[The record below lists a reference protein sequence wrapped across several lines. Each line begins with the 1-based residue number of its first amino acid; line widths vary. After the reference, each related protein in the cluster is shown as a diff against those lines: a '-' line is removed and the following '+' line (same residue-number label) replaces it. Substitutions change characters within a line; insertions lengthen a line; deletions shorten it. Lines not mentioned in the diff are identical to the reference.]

1 MLNKDMETNR
11 WLHLVTAAL
20 LAIEERVE
28 RVIPCI
34 FTAGLSISRSK
45 VFQNGTLPNSCE
57 RFPGAVALVP
67 IVEQIQFILIRAQSV
82 TGIIHAEEIP
92 SADANPETFNGC
104 LTPGLRDSA
113 ACV

>member
-57 RFPGAVALVP
+57 WFPGAVALVP
-67 IVEQIQFILIRAQSV
+67 IVVQIQFILIQDQSV
-82 TGIIHAEEIP
+82 TGIIHAAEKP
-92 SADANPETFNGC
+92 NADAKRKNLDSC
-104 LTPGLRDSA
+104 LTLKIHA
-113 ACV
+113 NCAI